1 MPHLKKRVTF
11 KQKIK
16 LRKQLNADA
25 LFSSIR
31 QEFEKIPEFRTG
43 KPDIS
48 IPDALMSSFAMF
60 SLKDPSLLRFDQR
73 RENPAESQNLR
84 NIYGIDVIPSDTRMR
99 EIDDEIDPEKYIAP
113 LFKDIFRHLQR
124 GKALEPM
131 VFYEGCYLLNLD
143 GTGFFSSKKL
153 SSPYCLEKVNKK
165 TGQITYYLQL
175 LGAAIVHP
183 DFKEVIP
190 LCPEMIIKQDGNT
203 KNDCE
208 RNAAKRFFEQL
219 RKDHPH
225 LPLIINEDALS
236 PNAPHIKDL
245 KKYNLHYILGIKPG
259 DHEFL
264 FNYVDKAVRLERTTE
279 FIVEDKN
286 NPDITH
292 RFRILNNVPLNQ
304 SNQDMLVNFIEYW
317 EYSHKEQKTIYHN
330 SWVTDFNLNKENAYT
345 IMRGGRARWKIENET
360 FNTLKNQ
367 GYHFEHNYGLGKK
380 YLTTVFAM
388 LMMLAFLVD
397 QTQQLCCNLFQSVWK
412 KLKSKKAL
420 WESIR
425 SYFKCFLVK
434 SMQELYTALLYG
446 IKAQHL
452 EKVIDI
458 SSSFEV
464 IKSF

>member
-1 MPHLKKRVTF
+1 MSYIKKRTTF

-25 LFSSIR
+25 LFSTIR
-31 QEFEKIPEFRTG
+31 QEFQKIPEFRPG

-48 IPDALMSSFAMF
+48 IPDSLMSALAMF
-60 SLKDPSLLRFDQR
+60 SLKDPSVLQFDGR
-73 RENPAESQNLR
+73 RQNEVERQNLQ
-84 NIYGIDVIPSDTRMR
+84 NIYGIEVIPSDSRMR
-99 EIDDEIDPEKYIAP
+99 EINDEIDPKYLSP
-113 LFKDIFRHLQR
+113 VFKDIFRQLQR

-153 SSPYCLEKVNKK
+153 SAPFCLEKVDKK
-165 TGQITYYLQL
+165 TGQLTYYLQL

-190 LCPEMIIKQDGNT
+190 ICPEMIIKQDGKT

-225 LPLIINEDALS
+225 LPIIINEDALS
-236 PNAPHIKDL
+236 PNAPHIRDL
-245 KKYNLHYILGIKPG
+245 GKYDLHYILSVKPG
-259 DHEFL
+259 DHTFL
-264 FNYVDKAVRLERTTE
+264 FNYVNTAVKKGRTGE
-279 FIVEDKN
+279 FIIEDKN
-286 NPDITH
+286 DPDLTH
-292 RFRILNNVPLNQ
+292 RFRILNGVPLNQ
-304 SNQDMLVNFIEYW
+304 SNQDLLVNFIEYW
-317 EYSHKEQKTIYHN
+317 EYSEKEQKAIYHN
-330 SWVTDFNLNKENAYT
+330 SWVTDFNLTQENAYK
-345 IMRGGRARWKIENET
+345 IMTGGRARWKIENET

-367 GYHFEHNYGLGKK
+367 GYNFEHNYGLGEKH
-380 YLTTVFAM
+380 LAVVFAM

-397 QTQQLCCNLFQSVWK
+397 QTQQLCCILFQSVWK

-420 WESIR
+420 WESVR

-434 SMQELYTALLYG
+434 SMEELYRALLYG
-446 IKAQHL
+446 IKIQPL
-452 EKVIDI
+452 ENLMEIPDTT
-458 SSSFEV
+458 
-464 IKSF
+464 